1 MTEPPPIS
9 ITGVILAGGKARRMG
24 GQDKGLLP
32 LLGRP
37 MIEYVLDAL
46 TPEVDRLLINANRN
60 EEVYA
65 RYGVPVIPDLVPD
78 YAGPLAGIAA
88 AMAAADTDYVLS
100 VPCDGPVLPGGLAS
114 RLVAALNRHRAEIA
128 TVHDGTRLQPVYAL
142 LSRSLLSSLDA
153 YLENDGRKIDRWY
166 QQHQLTIVDFS
177 DQPDAFANI
186 NTAEELLAAETRL
199 AKTLS
204 SEGDTR

>member
-1 MTEPPPIS
+1 MTDPIS
-9 ITGVILAGGKARRMG
+9 ISVTGVILAGGRARRMG

-46 TPEVDRLLINANRN
+46 APEADRVLINANRN
-60 EEVYA
+60 EEIYA

-100 VPCDGPVLPGGLAS
+100 VPCDGPVLPGGLVS
-114 RLVAALNRHRAEIA
+114 RLAEALIRHRADIA

-142 LSRSLLSSLDA
+142 LSRGLLSSLDA
-153 YLENDGRKIDRWY
+153 YLENEGRKIDRWY

-186 NTAEELLAAETRL
+186 NTSDELLAAETRL
-199 AKTLS
+199 AEALS
-204 SEGDTR
+204 SKGDL

>member
-1 MTEPPPIS
+1 
-9 ITGVILAGGKARRMG
+9 MG

-46 TPEVDRLLINANRN
+46 TPEVDRVLINANRN
-60 EEVYA
+60 EKIYA
-65 RYGVPVIPDLVPD
+65 RYRVPVIPDLVPD

-88 AMAAADTDYVLS
+88 AMAVAETDYVLT
-100 VPCDGPVLPGGLAS
+100 VPCDGPLLPGGLVL
-114 RLVAALNRHRAEIA
+114 RLAAALHTHQAEIA

-142 LSRSLLSSLDA
+142 LSRGLLSSLDA
-153 YLENDGRKIDRWY
+153 YLDNQGRKIDRWY
-166 QQHQLTIVDFS
+166 QQHRLTIVDFA

-186 NTAEELLAAETRL
+186 NTREELLLAETRL
-199 AKTLS
+199 AETLPAK
-204 SEGDTR
+204 GDPK